1 MSSQVQARPKRGQGD
16 PVRLHSWTRCF
27 KLRSSHLGLYRSAA
41 HLVYEGGVIYFQEGN
56 PCSQGPSR
64 RFARKPLSPG
74 MIKAQ
79 SSPRPRLP
87 NIYIASPRSTT
98 HIYQT
103 RIATLHIWS
112 SSIHMFPPAPLHTLF
127 SFDFPGII
135 RCIVSFGSFLSLLLK
150 S

>member
-1 MSSQVQARPKRGQGD
+1 MLSRTVSS
-16 PVRLHSWTRCF
+16 
-27 KLRSSHLGLYRSAA
+27 
-41 HLVYEGGVIYFQEGN
+41 I
-56 PCSQGPSR
+56 CSQPFVTRDDKGSV
-64 RFARKPLSPG
+64 FSEAAV
-74 MIKAQ
+74 AQ
-79 SSPRPRLP
+79 L
-87 NIYIASPRSTT
+87 YIASPRSTT